1 MKRVIGRIR
10 RGVPR
15 QGANTYL
22 LLTLLS
28 FAAAVAL
35 TRLFLELTGYPQ
47 LGNSTLHIAHVLWGG
62 LALFVAALLPLLYA
76 NRWVYLWGS
85 IMAGVGVGLFIDEVG
100 KFITQTN
107 DYFFPAAAPI
117 IYAFFL
123 LVVVVYLRFSRPR
136 ANDPRAELYAVLDS
150 LQEVLDRDLSEQ
162 ERMQLEM
169 RLEIVQQVAEH
180 PDLKRLAVH
189 LLEFINS
196 EMLMVAPERPNWF
209 ERQWERV
216 LVLEQRWFT
225 RTRVK
230 AILLGGLLALGTIG
244 LAKLVGVIVS
254 AQDSMRLESMIAEWV
269 NLGRIDSQSGAMW
282 FIARLA
288 LEGLAGVGLI
298 LSAGLLLT
306 NWERQGA
313 QLAESTLLF
322 YLSGINLLVFY
333 FEQFS
338 TIITASIQFA
348 LLIGVLR
355 LESRFLEPEATAA
368 TYHKVIQS
376 KKRLKTKKSE
386 PAST

>member
-15 QGANTYL
+15 QGADTYL

-28 FAAAVAL
+28 FAASVAL

-62 LALFVAALLPLLYA
+62 LALFVAALLPLVYA

-85 IMAGVGVGLFIDEVG
+85 LLAGVGVGLFIDEVG

-123 LVVVVYLRFSRPR
+123 LVVVVYRMFSRPR

-196 EMLMVAPERPNWF
+196 DMLMIAPERPNWF
-209 ERQWERV
+209 ERQWERI
-216 LVLEQRWFT
+216 LAFEQRWFT
-225 RTRVK
+225 RNRLK
-230 AILLGGLLALGTIG
+230 AILMGGLLALGTFG
-244 LAKLVGVIVS
+244 LVRLIGVIAI
-254 AQDSMRLESMIAEWV
+254 AQDSDLLETMIAEWV
-269 NLGRIDSQSGAMW
+269 NIGRIDSQSGAMW
-282 FIARLA
+282 FVARLA
-288 LEGLAGVGLI
+288 LEGLAGLGLI
-298 LSAGLLLT
+298 VSAGLLLT
-306 NWERQGA
+306 RRERRGA
-313 QLAESTLLF
+313 QLAELMLLL
-322 YLSGINLLVFY
+322 YLAGINLLVFY

-338 TIITASIQFA
+338 TIISASIQFA
-348 LLIGVLR
+348 MLIGVLR
-355 LESRFLEPEATAA
+355 LESRFLEPEATVE
-368 TYHKVIQS
+368 TYRKVILG
-376 KKRLKTKKSE
+376 KKRIQTEKS
-386 PAST
+386 PPTPS